1 MRRFFPMPTRLAWKV
16 WQRNRDV
23 FFKTYLVNFLPPF
36 VEPVLYLLAL
46 GYGLGLFVGE
56 IDGVPYVSFIAPAL
70 LAISMMNSSFFECTY
85 SSFVR
90 MYYQKAYD
98 AMVATPLSIEDVIAG
113 ELLWGA
119 TRSLIYTTAML
130 VVLIAFGVVALP
142 SSLLVIPFS
151 FLAGLLFSGIAMCFT
166 AISPSIDTLNYP
178 AFLFITPMFLFSGT
192 FFPLS
197 VLPGPIQVFAMA
209 KGDGVPVV
217 HPGIRLAASVPVQHC
232 VDRGCL
238 HGPFLRLDI
247 PDEKAA
253 CCLGIRGEKACRFSD
268 CHPRKPGKDILPP
281 ASAVCSPGE
290 ILQQG
295 QTRSGQCFSSPGT
308 KRSCYGVIH
317 GSLVHRRRHC
327 RHADNVWVRPPDP
340 QDDPDTVC

>member
-1 MRRFFPMPTRLAWKV
+1 MRRDLPVPTRLAWKV

-36 VEPVLYLLAL
+36 IEPVLYLIAL

-119 TRSLIYTTAML
+119 TRSLIYATAML
-130 VVLIAFGVVALP
+130 VVLVAFGVVALP

-166 AISPSIDTLNYP
+166 AFSPSIDTLNYP

-209 KGDGVPVV
+209 ALPLAQVV
-217 HPGIRLAASVPVQHC
+217 TVTRSFTLASVSPP
-232 VDRGCL
+232 L
-238 HGPFLRLDI
+238 FLYSLAWI
-247 PDEKAA
+247 A
-253 CCLGIRGEKACRFSD
+253 
-268 CHPRKPGKDILPP
+268 
-281 ASAVCSPGE
+281 AVCTVLFFVS
-290 ILQQG
+290 
-295 QTRSGQCFSSPGT
+295 
-308 KRSCYGVIH
+308 IH
-317 GSLVHRRRHC
+317 LMRRRL
-327 RHADNVWVRPPDP
+327 VV
-340 QDDPDTVC
+340 